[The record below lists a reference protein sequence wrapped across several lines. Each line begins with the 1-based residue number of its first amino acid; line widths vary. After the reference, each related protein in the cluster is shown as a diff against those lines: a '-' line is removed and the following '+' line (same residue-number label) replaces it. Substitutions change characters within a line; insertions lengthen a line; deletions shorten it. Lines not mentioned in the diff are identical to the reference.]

1 MLSIPVEVDDELALA
16 PAAIKRELYKP
27 GHTGDD
33 LRLRLPGTAGA
44 KQKSVSVYS

>member
-16 PAAIKRELYKP
+16 PAAVKREPDELRNA
-27 GHTGDD
+27 GDD
-33 LRLRLPGTAGA
+33 LRLRLSGSAGT